1 MVREAV
7 IFILEALLD
16 KLKKEES
23 GEQEAKPTQDK
34 YIDHFPDLTDDELR
48 EKINR
53 DYKAVKPIS
62 TGEPLCNT

>member
-7 IFILEALLD
+7 IFVLEALLD

-23 GEQEAKPTQDK
+23 KEKEVKSTQNK

-53 DYKAVKPIS
+53 DYKAAKPIS
-62 TGEPLCNT
+62 TEESLCNT

>member
-7 IFILEALLD
+7 IFVLEALLD

-23 GEQEAKPTQDK
+23 KEKEVKPTQDK

-48 EKINR
+48 EKINH
-53 DYKAVKPIS
+53 DYKAAKSI
-62 TGEPLCNT
+62 TTEEPLCNT